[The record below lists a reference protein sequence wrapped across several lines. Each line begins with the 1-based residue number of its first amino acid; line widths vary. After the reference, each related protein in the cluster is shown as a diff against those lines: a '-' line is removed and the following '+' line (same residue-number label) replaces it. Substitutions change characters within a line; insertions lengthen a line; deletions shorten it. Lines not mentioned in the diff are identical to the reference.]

1 MDPQTTAVIN
11 AVIWLVALAFF
22 VVVEA
27 LTYNLV
33 CIWFSAGAIAAFV
46 MALLNFNVV
55 VQCCVFVI
63 VSALLLIFIRPIA
76 KRLTGARKIR
86 TNADRV
92 IGNDGVVLSEINPI
106 TGQGQVKVIG
116 QIWSAKPEDG
126 NSVIAEGSRVE
137 VTGITGVKVIVREK

>member
-1 MDPQTTAVIN
+1 MDPQTAAVIN

-55 VQCCVFVI
+55 VQETNGRWDWK
-63 VSALLLIFIRPIA
+63 LP
-76 KRLTGARKIR
+76 RKER
-86 TNADRV
+86 
-92 IGNDGVVLSEINPI
+92 
-106 TGQGQVKVIG
+106 
-116 QIWSAKPEDG
+116 
-126 NSVIAEGSRVE
+126 
-137 VTGITGVKVIVREK
+137 